1 MSAAGPAEIR
11 ARGPRLGRNKAEPAD
26 HCRRAA
32 RKAGGTGGG
41 EPSARP
47 AKMTAGEPG
56 QVPEC
61 SGQVPGTRAES
72 AASGLVPGE
81 RESDADRAIT
91 AIYRMQY
98 SSLVRMA
105 AVLVGDVS
113 TAEEVV
119 QDSFIAVH
127 GAWCRLRDIDMAV
140 RHLRRSVVN
149 RSRSVLRHRVTAQ
162 HAPRPEPGI
171 PCAQQEPAT
180 RQEPAP
186 RQEPAAQQAGPE
198 EQQALERPAVISA
211 LRTLPAR
218 QREALVLKF
227 YLDLE
232 DKQVASAMGTSLGAV
247 NSYITRAKAALR
259 SVLEET

>member
-11 ARGPRLGRNKAEPAD
+11 LRGLRLGRNKAEAAD

-32 RKAGGTGGG
+32 RKTGGPDGG
-41 EPSARP
+41 EPSAGP
-47 AKMTAGEPG
+47 AKMTAGDPG

-61 SGQVPGTRAES
+61 PGQVPGARPES
-72 AASGLVPGE
+72 AAPGLVPGE

-91 AIYRMQY
+91 AIYRTQY

-113 TAEEVV
+113 TAEKVV

-140 RHLRRSVVN
+140 RHLRRSVVSQ
-149 RSRSVLRHRVTAQ
+149 SRSVLR
-162 HAPRPEPGI
+162 PR
-171 PCAQQEPAT
+171 
-180 RQEPAP
+180 
-186 RQEPAAQQAGPE
+186 AGPE
-198 EQQALERPAVISA
+198 GQQALERPAVISA
-211 LRTLPAR
+211 LHTLPAR

-232 DKQVASAMGTSLGAV
+232 DQQVASAMGTSLGAV
-247 NSYITRAKAALR
+247 NSHIARAKAALR

>member
-11 ARGPRLGRNKAEPAD
+11 PRGLRLGRNKAETAD

-32 RKAGGTGGG
+32 PKTGGTDSG

-47 AKMTAGEPG
+47 ARMTAGEPG
-56 QVPEC
+56 QIPEC
-61 SGQVPGTRAES
+61 PGQVPGTRPES
-72 AASGLVPGE
+72 AAPGLVPGE

-91 AIYRMQY
+91 TIYRMQY

-105 AVLVGDVS
+105 AVLVGDIS

-149 RSRSVLRHRVTAQ
+149 RSRSVLRHRVAAQ
-162 HAPRPEPGI
+162 HAPRPEPGT
-171 PCAQQEPAT
+171 PCAQQARPEG
-180 RQEPAP
+180 
-186 RQEPAAQQAGPE
+186 QQG
-198 EQQALERPAVISA
+198 LERPAVISA

-247 NSYITRAKAALR
+247 NSHIARAKAALR

>member
-11 ARGPRLGRNKAEPAD
+11 PRGLRLGGNKAE
-26 HCRRAA
+26 
-32 RKAGGTGGG
+32 
-41 EPSARP
+41 
-47 AKMTAGEPG
+47 
-56 QVPEC
+56 
-61 SGQVPGTRAES
+61 
-72 AASGLVPGE
+72 PGE

-127 GAWCRLRDIDMAV
+127 GAWRRLRDVDMAV

-149 RSRSVLRHRVTAQ
+149 RSRSVLRQ
-162 HAPRPEPGI
+162 G
-171 PCAQQEPAT
+171 PAGPHG
-180 RQEPAP
+180 PAG
-186 RQEPAAQQAGPE
+186 QQAGPAG
-198 EQQALERPAVISA
+198 QQALERPAMISA

-232 DKQVASAMGTSLGAV
+232 DKQVASAMGISPGAV
-247 NSYITRAKAALR
+247 NSHVAGAKAALR
-259 SVLEET
+259 SFLEET